1 VKPLATPTIEE
12 IERYKEIKAR
22 PERVLPTVDDPLC
35 VDGKYS
41 YGIPYPRSEEET
53 NDLEKIKT
61 NYDLLFI
68 KDDVFNQEQI
78 EIFDNHEWTHTQ
90 HGSYNYLIPPSG
102 VDGEQFINNV
112 KIAAKTVP
120 NVPLMDFLIFDTIQ
134 AVRELDPNAQFTYFH
149 GIWYTVQNKIH
160 VGDQIHRDFHRIM
173 AGWTCLY
180 HLAGTSG
187 ETLFFD
193 DYIPDPNKKPSK
205 VVDFKQGRR
214 ILFPGYY
221 SHRAD
226 IPVPGD
232 TRAIAVVRF
241 QIKTVLN
248 EQIFAKTPGLENK
261 YDLNNINQ

>member
-1 VKPLATPTIEE
+1 MNPLAIPTIEE
-12 IERYKEIKAR
+12 INRYNDYKKFKSVEERILPFQKESADTSYGFNYPLTDEEIKDL
-22 PERVLPTVDDPLC
+22 ERV
-35 VDGKYS
+35 
-41 YGIPYPRSEEET
+41 I
-53 NDLEKIKT
+53 T
-61 NYDLLFI
+61 NYDLVFI
-68 KDDVFNQEQI
+68 KDNVFNNEQI
-78 EIFDNHEWTHTQ
+78 EILDNHAWTQQQ
-90 HGSYNYLIPPSG
+90 HGSWQSWLEKDDVNNL
-102 VDGEQFINNV
+102 QFKERLKQASNTITNC
-112 KIAAKTVP
+112 
-120 NVPLMDFLIFDTIQ
+120 PLLEFLVTDTMN
-134 AVRELDPNAQFTYFH
+134 AVLELDPSAEFTYFH
-149 GIWYTVQNKIH
+149 GTYYTVQNAIH
-160 VGDQIHRDFHRIM
+160 VGDQIHRDFHRVM

-180 HLAGTSG
+180 HLTGQSG
-187 ETLFFD
+187 PTLFFD
-193 DYIPDPNKKPSK
+193 NYFNDPNKKPSK